1 MKTSR
6 LRIQPVGTD
15 EIDLIVQLW
24 MDPDVTEH
32 IGGPRE
38 ADPIRE
44 YFQQVAE
51 DPDTILAEDG
61 DRWWSVGLRDSREWI
76 GLCGLL
82 AKDIEGVAEVDLSYF
97 FLPGA
102 WGHGYATEAAER
114 ITGYAFADLALPSL
128 ITVIDPANAR
138 SANVAVRLG
147 MTLERTIPRPGGHI
161 REIYRLNPIN
171 C

>member
-1 MKTSR
+1 METSR

-24 MDPDVTEH
+24 TDPDVTEH

-44 YFQQVAE
+44 FFHQAAE
-51 DPDTILAEDG
+51 DPDIVFAEDG
-61 DRWWSVGLRDSREWI
+61 ERWWSVWLRESGEWI

-82 AKDIEGVAEVDLSYF
+82 AKDIEGAAEVDLSYF
-97 FLPGA
+97 FLPRA
-102 WGHGYATEAAER
+102 WGQGYATEAAER
-114 ITGYAFADLALPSL
+114 IAGYAFADLALPSL
-128 ITVIDPANAR
+128 IAVVDPSNKR

-147 MTLERTIPRPGGHI
+147 MTLEKTIPRPGGHI
-161 REIYRLNPIN
+161 RQIYRLNPSN
-171 C
+171 A